1 MFAQERVENII
12 FKNKKPNVV
21 IKEKKWKH
29 QMIKRLR
36 DLLDTSL
43 HTKLFGVILLKSY
56 ID

>member
-12 FKNKKPNVV
+12 FKNKKPNVA